1 MKFPCAGVAGTVAFE
16 KIAGAAAEAGAG
28 LAGCKRLGGR
38 TNACTASMGVGL
50 GNCTVHAAGVPT
62 FEIGAGE
69 IEMGVGIHGEP
80 GRRRALNKPARRIVD
95 DLLDAI
101 SSDLSP
107 PHTPGSHC
115 CRLSKDL
122 VEPFYEN
129 LFRSMLMR
137 FLLEMGI
144 TASRQ
149 IKGFWKVG
157 PFMAGFGVIVPVVHG
172 LVGVSLAHLAGLSV
186 GGTFVFGAICASAS
200 FIDAPAA

>member
-1 MKFPCAGVAGTVAFE
+1 
-16 KIAGAAAEAGAG
+16 
-28 LAGCKRLGGR
+28 
-38 TNACTASMGVGL
+38 
-50 GNCTVHAAGVPT
+50 
-62 FEIGAGE
+62 
-69 IEMGVGIHGEP
+69 
-80 GRRRALNKPARRIVD
+80 
-95 DLLDAI
+95 
-101 SSDLSP
+101 
-107 PHTPGSHC
+107 
-115 CRLSKDL
+115 LSKDL